1 MKNSDTNL
9 SRINLFYVTFGEHY
23 SKVLFLIL
31 FNMIF
36 DKSYASTITFTKS
49 GGGRL
54 SELRMSGYE
63 LKNVY
68 DGDNDGK

>member
-1 MKNSDTNL
+1 
-9 SRINLFYVTFGEHY
+9 
-23 SKVLFLIL
+23 
-31 FNMIF
+31 MIF
-36 DKSYASTITFTKS
+36 DKSYASTLAFTKS

-54 SELRMSGYE
+54 SELRMCGYE